1 MTEAATTVAAPF
13 GPWVPGASFDER
25 MAMFRMLAGLTA
37 VYVGSWHPLVA
48 ELRHAERDQAA
59 ADRAL
64 ESFGRLPALV
74 RRKILCT
81 WGAVQWPK
89 KGRAS

>member
-1 MTEAATTVAAPF
+1 MTEAATKADAPF

-25 MAMFRMLAGLTA
+25 MARFRMLAGLTA

-59 ADRAL
+59 ADLAL
-64 ESFGRLPALV
+64 ELFNGLPSLT

-89 KGRAS
+89 GRAS